1 MRQTKMANWDI
12 EKKWFVVDAT
22 DLVLGRMSTAVA
34 TKLMGKDKPQ
44 YTPNIDLGDYVIV
57 INAEKVKL
65 TGNKEQDKMYYNH
78 SGFPGGMRKRN
89 AATMREKYPEEM
101 VKRSI
106 WGMIPHNRLGRKM
119 IKKLFVYAG
128 PEHNHSAQQ
137 PKKMEIK

>member
-12 EKKWFVVDAT
+12 ERKWFVVDAT

-44 YTPNIDLGDYVIV
+44 YTPHLDLGDYVII
-57 INAEKVKL
+57 INADKVKL

-101 VKRSI
+101 VERAI

-119 IKKLFVYAG
+119 IKKLHVYRGSEHPHEAQK
-128 PEHNHSAQQ
+128 PEV
-137 PKKMEIK
+137 MEIK

>member
-1 MRQTKMANWDI
+1 MRQTKMANFDVDR
-12 EKKWFVVDAT
+12 KWFVVDAT

-44 YTPNIDLGDYVIV
+44 YTPHLDLGDYVII
-57 INAEKVKL
+57 INADKVKL
-65 TGNKEQDKMYYNH
+65 TGNKEKDKMYYNH

-101 VKRSI
+101 VKRAI

-119 IKKLFVYAG
+119 IKKLFVYRGA
-128 PEHNHSAQQ
+128 EHPHTAQQ
-137 PKKMEIK
+137 PQAMEIK